1 MAPLLL
7 DHLPSLTSPLGI
19 VSVVLVTILVLYLVE
34 NLIHVPYPPGIPL
47 IREPEGAR
55 RFSLRTR
62 YAYLTDCQAL
72 FREAYHDYL
81 KKGKPVVIPGFGFR
95 KEVILPQSSMKWVL
109 SQPDDVLNVTKAF
122 AEMNQIKWSL
132 GHEEIAVDGWQGM
145 LVKSDLNR
153 VLENIVNAMNNELKN
168 VFDEQFGKDTENWKE
183 IDLRST
189 VQIVVAQAASRFTV
203 GLPLCRNKDYL
214 RASLKINDLLILNA
228 GLTGGLPLVLQPLV
242 GTLLSIPTGIQFRK
256 LKKWF
261 IPLWKGRMEAD
272 LSLDEPQDH
281 LQMMLRYG
289 QQERP
294 DEIHDMDVMT
304 GRLIANNFASMHQTQ
319 IQVTNLILNVLG
331 SDSEFNTIA
340 VLRDEIDRILGPDE
354 DAQWTKALVSQMT
367 RADSLCRETLRLC
380 AFGGRANFRKIM
392 KPGFTTEDGIP
403 LPKGLIISFLGQ
415 PAQTDDETMEDPLK
429 FDPFRFSRMREIA
442 TGRDEKALPVTMVST
457 SPEFLPFGHGK
468 HACPGRFLI
477 DFELKM
483 ILAYVLRNYDI
494 AFPKEY
500 EGKRPPNVWMAEAVL
515 PPEGVR
521 IRIKRRARQSSD

>member
-1 MAPLLL
+1 MAPLLP
-7 DHLPSLTSPLGI
+7 DQLPSLTSPLGI
-19 VSVVLVTILVLYLVE
+19 VLVVLVTISVLYFVE

-72 FREAYHDYL
+72 FREAYHDYI

-109 SQPDDVLNVTKAF
+109 SQPDEVLNVTKAF
-122 AEMNQIKWSL
+122 AEVNQVRWSL
-132 GHEEIAVDGWQGM
+132 GHEEIAVDAWQGM

-153 VLENIVNAMNNELKN
+153 VLENIVNAMNNELKT
-168 VFDEQFGKDTENWKE
+168 VFDEQ
-183 IDLRST
+183 LL
-189 VQIVVAQAASRFTV
+189 V
-203 GLPLCRNKDYL
+203 GLLLGCRCRNKDYL
-214 RASLKINDLLILNA
+214 RTSLKINDLLILNA
-228 GLTGGLPLVLQPLV
+228 GLTGGLPLVLQPIV
-242 GTLLSIPTGIQFRK
+242 GTLLNIPTGIQFRK

-261 IPLWKGRMEAD
+261 VPLWKGRMEAD
-272 LSLDEPQDH
+272 PSVPEPQDH

-289 QQERP
+289 QRERP
-294 DEIHDMDVMT
+294 DEINDMDVMT
-304 GRLIANNFASMHQTQ
+304 GRLIAHNFGSMHQTQ

-331 SDSEFNTIA
+331 SDAEFNTIA
-340 VLRDEIDRILGPDE
+340 ILRDEIDRILGPDE
-354 DAQWTKALVSQMT
+354 DAQWTKALVNQMT
-367 RADSLCRETLRLC
+367 RADSLCRETLRLG
-380 AFGGRANFRKIM
+380 AFGGRANFRKVM
-392 KPGFTTEDGIP
+392 TSGFTTEDGIP
-403 LPKGLIISFLGQ
+403 LPKGLMISFLGQ
-415 PAQTDDETMEDPLK
+415 PAQTDEETMEDPLK
-429 FDPFRFSRMREIA
+429 FDPFRFSRMRELA
-442 TGRDEKALPVTMVST
+442 VSRDEKVPLVSMVST

-483 ILAYVLRNYDI
+483 ILAYVLRKYDI
-494 AFPKEY
+494 AFPEEY
-500 EGKRPPNVWMAEAVL
+500 AGKRPPNVWMAEAVL